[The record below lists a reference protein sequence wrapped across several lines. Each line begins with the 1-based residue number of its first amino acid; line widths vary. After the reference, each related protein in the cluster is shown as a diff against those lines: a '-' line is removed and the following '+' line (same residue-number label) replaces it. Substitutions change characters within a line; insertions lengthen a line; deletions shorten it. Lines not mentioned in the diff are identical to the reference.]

1 MARHA
6 ASVIVDA
13 DVHDVYRMWTNF
25 LEIPRYLS
33 HVRSISYINGEKT
46 RWVVDIV
53 GRHEFAARNE
63 NWIPDR
69 QIGWRSI
76 DGLQNSGLIEFVP
89 SPRGGT
95 EITVIIEYT
104 PPAGLLGRVIEG
116 SGAGK
121 AFEERLRSDLERF
134 AIGCERPRRTQD
146 DAMQLARQREGRG
159 DTLGE
164 DARHTQT
171 LPQAISSIEPFDQRK
186 AD

>member
-6 ASVIVDA
+6 ASIVVDA
-13 DVHDVYRMWTNF
+13 EVHDVYRMWTNF

-134 AIGCERPRRTQD
+134 AIACERPRGANG
-146 DAMQLARQREGRG
+146 AMELAREREGRG
-159 DTLGE
+159 DTSRD
-164 DARHTQT
+164 DARQTQT
-171 LPQAISSIEPFDQRK
+171 LPQAVSSIEPSDQRK